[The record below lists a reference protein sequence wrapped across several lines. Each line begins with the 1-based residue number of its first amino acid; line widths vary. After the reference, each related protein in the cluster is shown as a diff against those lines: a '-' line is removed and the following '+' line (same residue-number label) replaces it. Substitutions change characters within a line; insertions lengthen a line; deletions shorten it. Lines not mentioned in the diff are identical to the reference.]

1 MQLKLLGAATIFD
14 NGIQETLPLARPAWL
29 LLYLALRADWVA
41 RDELACLFRPEDDE
55 ETARNALRLI
65 FHRAKQFSWAQ
76 TLEIETK
83 RAKFLI
89 QTDVQEFVTHCTNKN
104 WLEALALYKGSLV
117 EGYIPPNLIGLEAWL
132 MFEREH
138 LHGLWREAVL
148 QRTLELEQSREYPV
162 AIAWLEKLLHAE
174 PLSEAAVQALMRCHL
189 ALKNRSEAEKHFKRF
204 SNGLQSEMGA
214 LPDDHTAALL
224 RTDSQMQISEMPKR
238 FLPLIG
244 REAELEQLKTWLLG
258 ENRLVSIV
266 GIGGTG
272 KTRLALE
279 SARLLHP
286 EFVHGTAFIDG
297 SALSQANQLVSA
309 LAAALGIP
317 SGQAQNLEQTVIA
330 FLKEK
335 SVLLVLDNMEHLL
348 EAQGLLTQ
356 LLGKCEN
363 LRILV
368 TTRIRL
374 SMNEESILD
383 LLGLPVPKNT
393 LEIPT
398 NQAIRL
404 FLQVAQR
411 LTKQPLE
418 PDLIARVVQKLEG
431 LPLAIE
437 LAARW
442 TRVLSLPQIV
452 TELEKSQL
460 WLETDTT
467 DVPER
472 HRSLQTVLQST
483 WVQLTQREKQALE
496 ALSVFRGG
504 ASLEGLQA
512 VGQTQLP
519 TLLALMNK
527 GLVRRD
533 EHNRYSCHE
542 MIREFALLQ
551 TQQLEQ
557 LQFLHWEF
565 FYAPLE
571 FEFGQPNF
579 RPAELPGQF
588 KNDLENLL
596 IAWYLGYQSG
606 NTNRIYEMVSHWVF
620 VFEVNGWFQQALL
633 ALTDA
638 IAFLRHRPHDK
649 LLAHL
654 LNAHAHFTFDKQQA
668 KGYILEC
675 LEINLRL
682 ENTILVV
689 QGYADL
695 GVIEQ
700 KSGNFSAALGY
711 FEQSEALATTF
722 KEYQVGI
729 FDEFFQELHRLLGN
743 YDQARYFANRY
754 TQKALSDNAPERIGR
769 GNQMLGLLFQ
779 AEHQYQSAEQ
789 HFRISLEHF
798 QKLGFQEGV
807 ASCLGNI
814 AIVQISQNCLADA
827 RKTILETIHLKEQ
840 LERPTFTEQISLG
853 NILLEENEPLLAFEK
868 TLAACFLALQNHENV
883 IAFDALRVMALSLYR
898 LQQSLGKEM
907 LLQILSNP
915 GAAAETKEATLKI
928 WHSIETREPWEVELV
943 SVSDLLLRIKS
954 VQHLTPVLQIAA
966 PT

>member
-14 NGIQETLPLARPAWL
+14 SGVQEPLSLARPAWL

-41 RDELACLFRPEDDE
+41 RDELACLFRPEDDD

-65 FHRAKQFSWAQ
+65 FHRAKQFLWAQ
-76 TLEIETK
+76 SLQIEAK
-83 RAKFLI
+83 RAKFFI
-89 QTDVQEFVTHCTNKN
+89 QTDVQEFVTHCANKN
-104 WLEALALYKGSLV
+104 WLEALALYKGSLL

-132 MFEREH
+132 IFEREH

-148 QRTLELEQSREYPV
+148 QRILQLEQSREYPV
-162 AIAWLEKLLHAE
+162 AIAWLEKLLYAE
-174 PLSEAAVQALMRCHL
+174 PLSEVAVQALMRCHL
-189 ALKNRSEAEKHFKRF
+189 AQKNRSEAEKLFKRF
-204 SNGLQSEMGA
+204 SSELQSEMGA
-214 LPDDHTAALL
+214 LPDDTTSALL
-224 RTDSQMQISEMPKR
+224 RVDSQVQISEMPKR

-244 REAELEQLKTWLLG
+244 REPELEQLKTWLLG

-279 SARLLHP
+279 VARLLHP

-297 SALSQANQLVSA
+297 SALSQANQLISA

-317 SGQAQNLEQTVIA
+317 SQPAQNLEQTVIA

-356 LLGKCEN
+356 LLVKCEH

-374 SMNEESILD
+374 GMNEETILD
-383 LLGLPVPKNT
+383 LLGLPVPENA
-393 LEIPT
+393 LEIPS
-398 NQAIRL
+398 NQAVRL

-411 LTKQPLE
+411 VTKQHFDPE
-418 PDLIARVVQKLEG
+418 LIAKIVVKLEG

-442 TRVLSLPQIV
+442 TRVLSLPQIII
-452 TELEKSQL
+452 EIEKSQL

-472 HRSLQTVLQST
+472 HQSLRAVLQST
-483 WVQLTQREKQALE
+483 WVQLTQREQQALE

-504 ASLEGLQA
+504 ASLAGLQA

-527 GLVRRD
+527 GLVRRN

-551 TQQLEQ
+551 TQQLEL
-557 LQFLHWEF
+557 LQYQHWEF

-571 FEFGQPNF
+571 FEFGQPNY
-579 RPAELPGQF
+579 RPVKLPEQF

-596 IAWYLGYQSG
+596 IAWYWGYQFSDA
-606 NTNRIYEMVSHWVF
+606 NRIYQMVSHWVF

-633 ALTDA
+633 AVTDA
-638 IAFLRHRPHDK
+638 ITFLRQHNHDK

-654 LNAHAHFTFDKQQA
+654 LNALAHFTFDKQQA
-668 KGYILEC
+668 KAYILEC

-700 KSGNFSAALGY
+700 KSGNFMAALGF

-729 FDEFFQELHRLLGN
+729 FDEFFQELHRLMGN
-743 YDQARYFANRY
+743 YDQARFFANRY
-754 TQKALSDNAPERIGR
+754 TQKAMSDNAPERIGR
-769 GNQMLGLLFQ
+769 GNQMLGLLAQ
-779 AEHQYQSAEQ
+779 AKHQYQDAEQ
-789 HFRISLEHF
+789 YLKISFEQF
-798 QKLGFQEGV
+798 ESMNFQEGMT
-807 ASCLGNI
+807 SCLNNI
-814 AIVQISQNCLADA
+814 AQVLTSQKRLTEA
-827 RKTILETIHLKEQ
+827 KQTIMRAIKLKEE
-840 LERPTFTEQISLG
+840 LERPTFTEQITLAS
-853 NILLEENEPLLAFEK
+853 ILLEENKPLLAFEK
-868 TLAACFLALQNHENV
+868 SLIACHLAFQNNERLSGME
-883 IAFDALRVMALSLYR
+883 ALRTISMSLYQ
-898 LQQSLGKEM
+898 LQQPLGQDIM
-907 LLQILSNP
+907 LQILAHPSTT
-915 GAAAETKEATLKI
+915 AETRTATLEAWYKL
-928 WHSIETREPWEVELV
+928 ENQEPWTVELIPLPELIQQLDVNV
-943 SVSDLLLRIKS
+943 SRILK
-954 VQHLTPVLQIAA
+954 T
-966 PT
+966 